1 MVSVLNLVSVL
12 WDMKCDT
19 DSYIGSKWR
28 GRERGISLPGESCW
42 ESNMTRMPWINSE
55 FETGDTIGIRFLL
68 SSQGLCSLPQLF
80 SALFFDKVE
89 KYQSPLLL
97 VIYLVLD

>member
-1 MVSVLNLVSVL
+1 MTQIAISGVN
-12 WDMKCDT
+12 
-19 DSYIGSKWR
+19 GGG
-28 GRERGISLPGESCW
+28 GREVSESCW